1 MGRRLARIGNP
12 LIPVML
18 GLAVMAGCGG
28 DSSVSVK
35 QPNPPPPA
43 GPMVNGTVRMP
54 NGQVALQPAWL
65 DRFAALAVKQVLA
78 VTGNTQPVGQGVIV
92 TLVRL
97 DNQGNQI
104 VAAGN
109 NTAPTYPTGQ
119 YHLSLPGGY
128 TEETAG
134 GRFQLSVGDDN
145 SNTLTRALVFSTY
158 DAVDVDFASETAVK
172 LILAKARSL
181 RLPLDRFTMD
191 GIRNLVQAVRDL
203 PGTGYGNNVEQMN
216 NDAVTIAAADPTIQD
231 LVNIAANIEPTETPT
246 LLPRVTSTPTNTI
259 LMFTPTITPT
269 SPPTS
274 TPPAL
279 ATPTNTPTPVTPAA
293 TATPT
298 NTVAPATVTATNTS
312 MPATATPTNTS
323 APATATPTNTSAPV
337 TATPTNTGI
346 AATAT
351 PTDTG
356 IPVTATPTNTG
367 VSATATPT
375 NTGVSATATPTNT
388 GVPASATPTN
398 TGVPATATPTNTG
411 IAATATPTDTGIPAT
426 ATPTNTSVPPTA
438 TPSATP
444 RQATAT
450 PSGTPTP
457 TGPPASIKVVIAP
470 GGGSKG
476 SCRGTCSGG
485 PDAGNPCGQNVDCG
499 TVSAGTPTP
508 SCAGT
513 KACVGGPYNGLACTS
528 SVNCNGCDPDRICTA
543 AGTPLACCTG
553 AAAGSCPAV
562 GSCALVVGSVPVKL
576 PLNGVCL
583 PRSYP
588 PGDVDCSTNVEC
600 HTCVGGANDG
610 KTCGKTAND
619 CPSGSCSGNG
629 TCQLAGLSFV
639 PGTENA
645 NNEIPLTIPQSSLI
659 LNPAVVSGIGA
670 VCVAAGGDGTGLID
684 CVGGEVNL
692 NATSIHD
699 HNTTPKVCLTGTK
712 TGSTCTK
719 NSDCPSGTCNNTCV
733 NGTKAGSNCTS
744 SADCSGGG
752 TCMGNSMHG
761 PYTAAAPT
769 PGMPDDPTCTSKV
782 KQPDGSMSYACLE
795 QDKQCSGGT
804 NAGAVCT
811 ADTDCP
817 GSSCA
822 LCNIGATQTCSGG
835 TNAGKSC
842 STASDCPSGTCV
854 ITAKHPGVCNS
865 PSQVV
870 QSGTYAAGD
879 MAIALPLGL
888 TILSSPQAN
897 GAPPTDGSWGPD
909 GLPCTGDEPGAASPP
924 VTVLLSTGTNIVYVY
939 DANNIAG
946 TVVTA
951 QVNGHG
957 VSCPNLIGGTV
968 TGMTLGG
975 GFGAVDSTAGDI
987 ATIFQF
993 LGQ

>member
-1 MGRRLARIGNP
+1 MCRAATRCVTTVYTIIFQADTGVQTITGGTLNGS
-12 LIPVML
+12 PVQL
-18 GLAVMAGCGG
+18 KSKVGEKVQFIA
-28 DSSVSVK
+28 SVGV
-35 QPNPPPPA
+35 PYN
-43 GPMVNGTVRMP
+43 
-54 NGQVALQPAWL
+54 
-65 DRFAALAVKQVLA
+65 
-78 VTGNTQPVGQGVIV
+78 QPVVVVLNGV
-92 TLVRL
+92 T
-97 DNQGNQI
+97 N
-104 VAAGN
+104 
-109 NTAPTYPTGQ
+109 PTTGG
-119 YHLSLPGGY
+119 SK
-128 TEETAG
+128 
-134 GRFQLSVGDDN
+134 
-145 SNTLTRALVFSTY
+145 TLTFS
-158 DAVDVDFASETAVK
+158 
-172 LILAKARSL
+172 AKYT
-181 RLPLDRFTMD
+181 D
-191 GIRNLVQAVRDL
+191 
-203 PGTGYGNNVEQMN
+203 TGYISATTSNPYNV
-216 NDAVTIAAADPTIQD
+216 IAP
-231 LVNIAANIEPTETPT
+231 
-246 LLPRVTSTPTNTI
+246 
-259 LMFTPTITPT
+259 
-269 SPPTS
+269 
-274 TPPAL
+274 
-279 ATPTNTPTPVTPAA
+279 

-298 NTVAPATVTATNTS
+298 NTLTPTVTPTS
-312 MPATATPTNTS
+312 TETLTPTQ
-323 APATATPTNTSAPV
+323 
-337 TATPTNTGI
+337 TNTG
-346 AATAT
+346 TVTTT
-351 PTDTG
+351 PT
-356 IPVTATPTNTG
+356 PTPAGLCTTLSLANPCVPG
-367 VSATATPT
+367 
-375 NTGVSATATPTNT
+375 G
-388 GVPASATPTN
+388 PASATGCYLEWALTPVPTRAGNSIPKNKLSCAEGDPACDFDPDTSNHSCTFHVRLCLNNADPRLTRCHPADLAKFEVRAPNPARLVGAADTANLATLENQAGAGGFGVTIMRGRTPQYIGVPDALANDCSPPLDIQVPLRVVAKRVLLGRKILRLRTTSSAGKVGFDWVTLECRPNPCLTGSCTPTATLPPTN
-398 TGVPATATPTNTG
+398 TPTLGVPTNTPTVSPTGTATAPPSDTPTVTNTPTVTGTATVTDTATATASASPT
-411 IAATATPTDTGIPAT
+411 
-426 ATPTNTSVPPTA
+426 
-438 TPSATP
+438 
-444 RQATAT
+444 
-450 PSGTPTP
+450 GTPGSP
-457 TGPPASIKVVIAP
+457 ILVVIAP
-470 GGGSKG
+470 GGGSSG

-485 PDAGNPCGQNVDCG
+485 PDAGQPCGLNTDCG
-499 TVSAGTPTP
+499 TVPAGTPTP
-508 SCAGT
+508 SCGGT
-513 KACVGGPYNGLACTS
+513 KACVGGPYNGMTCTS
-528 SVNCNGCDPDRICTA
+528 ASQCNGCDPDRICTA

-588 PGDVDCSTNVEC
+588 PGDVDCSTNIEC
-600 HTCVGGANDG
+600 YTCVGGANDG

-993 LGQ
+993 VAQ